1 MIGETHYPTTMTSSD
16 VPVDLSLYPALL
28 TVQDVAALLQLSVP
42 AVRARIRARE
52 LTSIKMGH
60 SVRVPRA
67 ELARYLAE
75 RTVPRR
81 EPEALA

>member
-1 MIGETHYPTTMTSSD
+1 MVGETYYPTTMISSD
-16 VPVDLSLYPALL
+16 APVDLSPYPALL

-42 AVRARIRARE
+42 AIRARIRARE

-75 RTVPRR
+75 RTVPRH
-81 EPEALA
+81 EPRAPA